1 MILLPVESTN
11 TERISPT
18 IELVGK
24 VEITLQFNPKS
35 LEITI
40 LLKKVP
46 NATINGEERPVLNR
60 VKRVSNEVL
69 AKFLIDT

>member
-1 MILLPVESTN
+1 
-11 TERISPT
+11 
-18 IELVGK
+18 
-24 VEITLQFNPKS
+24 
-35 LEITI
+35 